1 MAFDCFIIAIRQG
14 KLTVADLLPINN
26 KVTAMTFSLKYAFI
40 ISGIA
45 LLLSACASDYTF
57 KSNLDSKAINDY
69 FKVGDVQLYE
79 GNEQPKGTF
88 EILGL
93 IEGEACQETKQDA
106 PPQMSVARTNARRAA
121 ADIGANGFVVKS
133 CFMITEADN
142 SCFSRALCVGQAI
155 KTAAN
160 K

>member
-1 MAFDCFIIAIRQG
+1 
-14 KLTVADLLPINN
+14 
-26 KVTAMTFSLKYAFI
+26 MTFPLKYAFI
-40 ISGIA
+40 ASGIA

-69 FKVGDVQLYE
+69 FKVGDVTLYE
-79 GNEQPKGTF
+79 GSDQPKGTF
-88 EILGL
+88 ETLGL
-93 IEGEACQETKQDA
+93 VEGEACQESKQDA
-106 PPQMSVARTNARRAA
+106 PPQMAVARSNARRAA
-121 ADIGANGFVVKS
+121 ADMGANGFVVKS

-155 KTAAN
+155 KTPTE